1 MALPELPP
9 HNWLITDLDC
19 FDYCGWDGCEKWAER
34 NLFLTDEEFR
44 RDVDLRNMQ
53 MIWGV
58 FSAIPAEYSKDN
70 ICKYPLPE
78 LEDPRYMGNRIVP
91 QHPLAF
97 LELYAEDGHFTYV
110 SSYDASV
117 LRDVDLRNMQ
127 MIWGVFSAIPAEYSK
142 DNICKYPLPELED
155 PRYMGNR
162 IVPQHPLAFL
172 ELYAEDGHFT
182 YVSSYDASVLE
193 PLYHLPYKVR
203 DEEADNKIMNAK
215 LRRIQ
220 DTLRKE
226 VPDVSPEVA
235 NEVQWKVWWALFK
248 DKDDVVDD
256 TTLHTRKEV
265 PDVSP
270 EVANEV
276 QWKVWWALF
285 KDKDDVVD
293 DTTLHTTVMKEY
305 RKQVL
310 PGHNYRTT
318 YWAPYTQE

>member
-1 MALPELPP
+1 MPCVYVETSQFKDILAALPELPP

-34 NLFLTDEEFR
+34 KLFLTDEELR

-70 ICKYPLPE
+70 ICKYLLPE
-78 LEDPRYMGNRIVP
+78 LEDPRYMSNRIVP

-97 LELYAEDGHFTYV
+97 LELYADDGCFTYV
-110 SSYDASV
+110 SSHDAA
-117 LRDVDLRNMQ
+117 L
-127 MIWGVFSAIPAEYSK
+127 
-142 DNICKYPLPELED
+142 
-155 PRYMGNR
+155 
-162 IVPQHPLAFL
+162 
-172 ELYAEDGHFT
+172 
-182 YVSSYDASVLE
+182 LE

-203 DEEADNKIMNAK
+203 DKEADNKIMNAK

-220 DTLRKE
+220 DILRKE

-235 NEVQWKVWWALFK
+235 NEVQWKVWW
-248 DKDDVVDD
+248 V
-256 TTLHTRKEV
+256 
-265 PDVSP
+265 
-270 EVANEV
+270 
-276 QWKVWWALF
+276 LF

-305 RKQVL
+305 RKQLL

-318 YWAPYTQE
+318 YWDPYTQE